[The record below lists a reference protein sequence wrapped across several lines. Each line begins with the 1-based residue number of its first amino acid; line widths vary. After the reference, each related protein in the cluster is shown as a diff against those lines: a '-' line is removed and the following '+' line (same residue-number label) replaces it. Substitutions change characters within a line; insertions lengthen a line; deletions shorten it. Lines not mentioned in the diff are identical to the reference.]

1 MVLLMVMTM
10 DAETTVM
17 NEEIEGTAETKSY
30 SQEEVDELIAREA
43 DRRVTQALNT
53 QKKKYEKQLSL
64 SRLDSEA
71 REKAEKD
78 ARIEELEAQLQSF
91 TLERNKSEIKSVL
104 SSRSLP
110 AEFADWLNITED
122 ATANQELI
130 EKFDKA
136 FKKAVTAEVER
147 RLAQSGNSVK
157 GNTSIPETMTKEQA
171 RKLSLTELSI
181 MAKEQPE
188 LFSKLF
194 N

>member
-1 MVLLMVMTM
+1 M

-17 NEEIEGTAETKSY
+17 TEDIEGTAETKSY

-157 GNTSIPETMTKEQA
+157 GNASIPETMTKEQA